1 MRYGTEVNATTS
13 TAYCTRNGV
22 LTAVA
27 AISTNRRTMTMNE
40 NEIPVVIP
48 FWADGAQGNE
58 LELAVTGWRKH
69 FIEDYHIYI
78 VGDSHPI
85 VSSGDDITLIKCPRV
100 KRCKKGNYLPHID
113 HVHKFL
119 EVSKYLVYRGYQHF
133 IYTCDDIYPVNDFSL
148 IEILFPKVTDQMTV
162 SEDDTDGW
170 LGDLRRTKLKCIE
183 EGLPTWDWVCHLP
196 VLYNI
201 YELLQI
207 YKKYDCANTSYV
219 VENLYFNYI
228 YEGRT
233 PLKLNGT
240 DNLKYAVDTNPYDLL
255 WLEDALTSKIFIT
268 NSPSGWSKGLEERL
282 KKHYK

>member
-1 MRYGTEVNATTS
+1 MKYGTERNVTTS
-13 TAYCTRNGV
+13 TAHTTLSGVPNVTDASSTKTRK
-22 LTAVA
+22 
-27 AISTNRRTMTMNE
+27 TMK
-40 NEIPVVIP
+40 NEIPIVIP
-48 FWADGAQGNE
+48 YWAGGAQGNE
-58 LELAVTGWRKH
+58 LELAVTGWRKY
-69 FIEDYHIYI
+69 FIEDYHIFI
-78 VGDSHPI
+78 VGDPHPVI
-85 VSSGDDITLIKCPRV
+85 STGDDISLIECPRIES
-100 KRCKKGNYLPHID
+100 CGEGNYLPHID
-113 HVHKFL
+113 HVHKFT
-119 EVSKYLVYRGYQHF
+119 EACKQLVWDYDNF

-162 SEDDTDGW
+162 SDDDTDGW

-255 WLEDALTSKIFIT
+255 WLEDALATKIFIT
-268 NSPSGWSKGLEERL
+268 NSPSGWSKELEDGLR
-282 KKHYK
+282 KHYSK